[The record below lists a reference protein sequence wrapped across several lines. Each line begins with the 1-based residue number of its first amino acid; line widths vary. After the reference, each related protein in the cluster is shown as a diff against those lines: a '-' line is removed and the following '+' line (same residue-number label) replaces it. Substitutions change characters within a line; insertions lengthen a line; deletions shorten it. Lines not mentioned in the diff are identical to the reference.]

1 MGKGG
6 GAPTQT
12 TSTAYNTNIPEYAR
26 PYVETMLGATQ
37 KQLFQ
42 GDTDESGNYNITGFK
57 PYQAYGGTY
66 DAQGNQTSYD
76 PSKAIAGFSPLQQQ
90 YQTGAANLQTPGQ
103 FGTAS
108 DVTGMGIMGAMGT
121 AGQARGLQ
129 GMGMQ
134 AAQAGNQ
141 YAQQAT
147 NPYAMGAY
155 MSPYMQNVVDVQQQG
170 AERASQ
176 IQRQQNNAAAVGQ
189 GAFGGSRQGLV
200 EAERQ
205 RNLAT
210 QKDVIQSQGLQ
221 NAFQN
226 AQQAQQYGANLGL
239 QGLQA
244 GAGMYGQ
251 GIGAQQAAYGQA
263 MQGAGQLAGIGG
275 QELAAQQSIL
285 GAQAQAGAQQQA
297 REQQIINQSMTDY
310 ANAQQ
315 YPLMQ
320 LGTMSNMLRGLPMQ
334 AQTTS
339 QYAAAPNA
347 VTQGIGAA
355 GAIGSLM
362 QANKAEGGVIK
373 GYASGGITS
382 YDVGGAVEADLEDMD
397 IDGLQRQVKESS
409 SPSIKRMAQRILAE
423 KKMSQAPR
431 MAGGGII
438 AFAQPTDENNR
449 SLVKEEYKP
458 TTSYM
463 EQMGNVLGLIPRGI
477 KSLVSAPG
485 YGISDTDK
493 SGQALAKEVKE
504 AKTEQ
509 VTEKAADTGKGITD
523 VPAVVKERAAPPAAA
538 PTVARAPAAPA
549 QQGIPDTAAKASP
562 SDWFAKTTEERDRFA
577 KDAAQDRGTLAK
589 KLEEEAGPNAGRE
602 NYRAEQM
609 AARANLKDEAER
621 QKNMRLAEFFAS
633 WGSTPGPVLVAG
645 MNALKKS
652 IPGMVEDKREAKKLQ
667 RESDKIIYDIDEA
680 TRLEKAGYRDKADA
694 KIQQA
699 AANAAQL
706 NSTLGSYAGHKLSAD
721 ASMANAAATRA
732 ASAARSSDASEDR
745 KVQRYGQFQ
754 QNLISLQK
762 EQDTERKN
770 PTYERNYNMVKIGR
784 DENGV
789 DKPLDKL
796 PKEQRGL
803 VAEARNYVYNTD
815 KRHAAELRAAKEDA
829 AAVRERTPMGKNTNA
844 PAADTATVGSE
855 TYTRPAGM
863 TDAQWSAYK
872 KDMGIK

>member
-1 MGKGG
+1 
-6 GAPTQT
+6 
-12 TSTAYNTNIPEYAR
+12 
-26 PYVETMLGATQ
+26 
-37 KQLFQ
+37 
-42 GDTDESGNYNITGFK
+42 
-57 PYQAYGGTY
+57 
-66 DAQGNQTSYD
+66 
-76 PSKAIAGFSPLQQQ
+76 LQQQ

-263 MQGAGQLAGIGG
+263 LQGAGQLAGIGG
-275 QELAAQQSIL
+275 QQLAAQQSIL

-362 QANKAEGGVIK
+362 SANKAEGGIIDS
-373 GYASGGITS
+373 YASGGITS

-423 KKMSQAPR
+423 KRMAQAPR

-438 AFAQPTDENNR
+438 AF
-449 SLVKEEYKP
+449 
-458 TTSYM
+458 
-463 EQMGNVLGLIPRGI
+463 
-477 KSLVSAPG
+477 
-485 YGISDTDK
+485 
-493 SGQALAKEVKE
+493 SGGDEVKE
-504 AKTEQ
+504 RESEMMRAIKAPFRALYGNKPAAVPREDYTASGDLAGAIMAESKPSSTRAEQ
-509 VTEKAADTGKGITD
+509 VAEKAADTGKGITD

-549 QQGIPDTAAKASP
+549 QQGIPDTAPKASP

-652 IPGMVEDKREAKKLQ
+652 IPGMVEDTKEAKKLQ
-667 RESDKIIYDIDEA
+667 RESDKIIFDIDEA

-706 NSTLGSYAGHKLSAD
+706 NNTLGSYASHKLSAD

-844 PAADTATVGSE
+844 PAADTATVGGE
-855 TYTRPAGM
+855 TYIRPAGM